1 MRLPPDHDNPRV
13 REGCILRLASY
24 LLVPFGERASFDRF
38 ELVAWLTDLGIRAD
52 RPGYPGT
59 FWVVD
64 ACAGPEPTDEVTVL
78 RREGDD
84 WVIGIWERGLFR
96 TDHRYGDEGDAC
108 QALLFELVSHHAT
121 SMGGIDQ
128 APHVTPRF
136 REAILAALAEAT
148 SLVERD
154 PGGG

>member
-1 MRLPPDHDNPRV
+1 MRLPPDYDNPRV

-38 ELVAWLTDLGIRAD
+38 ELVAWLADLDIQPHGHANQ
-52 RPGYPGT
+52 GW
-59 FWVVD
+59 FWVED
-64 ACAGPEPTDEVTVL
+64 ACPGPEPTDEVTIL
-78 RREGDD
+78 RRDGDD

-108 QALLFELVSHHAT
+108 QALLFHVVSHHAT
-121 SMGGIDQ
+121 SMGGIGQ
-128 APHVTPRF
+128 APHATPRF

-154 PGGG
+154 PGG